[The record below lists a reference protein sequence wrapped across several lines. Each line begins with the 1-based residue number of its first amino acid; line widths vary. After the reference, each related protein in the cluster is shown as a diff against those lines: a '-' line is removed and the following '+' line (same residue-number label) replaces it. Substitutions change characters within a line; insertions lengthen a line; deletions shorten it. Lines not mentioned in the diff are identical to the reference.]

1 MKLFSKR
8 NSEYTKVEKSILAF
22 SAFIIFGF
30 IGAIF
35 RLFYAPISL
44 ASLNDIA
51 LQFAPFILGFAGL
64 ASVLAYFFPR
74 IFSFI
79 LVLIPTNWS

>member
-1 MKLFSKR
+1 MNLFSKR
-8 NSEYTKVEKSILAF
+8 NSEYSKVEKSILAF
-22 SAFIIFGF
+22 FAFVIFGF

-35 RLFYAPISL
+35 RVFYAPISL

-51 LQFAPFILGFAGL
+51 FQFAPFVLGFAGL

-74 IFSFI
+74 VFSII

>member
-1 MKLFSKR
+1 MKLFTKR
-8 NSEYTKVEKSILAF
+8 NSEYTKVEKGLLALA
-22 SAFIIFGF
+22 SFIIFGF

-51 LQFAPFILGFAGL
+51 LQFAPFVLGFAGL

-74 IFSFI
+74 VFSVI